1 MELIQMM
8 NYVSIG
14 SFHTWQKKPFEQKIA
29 HETIYVHSK
38 LAIAD
43 DRLAIIGSSNI
54 NDRSLLGD
62 RDSEVAILVEGAWR
76 DQRNRIQ
83 VKIFF
88 IQEKSSAQVCVGGY
102 GRWRWDLTN
111 TSWRKWSPKAIC
123 SSKTFGSRRRR
134 IIRPFIGTY
143 FEICQI
149 IASPLILTPTTTLIK
164 DGKQVCQTNNEF
176 KFYLIYHPILL
187 SLSYFYHKYYN
198 YFISHLL

>member
-62 RDSEVAILVEGAWR
+62 RDSEVAILVEGARR
-76 DQRNRIQ
+76 DQSALIRIL
-83 VKIFF
+83 F
-88 IQEKSSAQVCVGGY
+88 
-102 GRWRWDLTN
+102 
-111 TSWRKWSPKAIC
+111 
-123 SSKTFGSRRRR
+123 
-134 IIRPFIGTY
+134 
-143 FEICQI
+143 
-149 IASPLILTPTTTLIK
+149 
-164 DGKQVCQTNNEF
+164 
-176 KFYLIYHPILL
+176 
-187 SLSYFYHKYYN
+187 
-198 YFISHLL
+198 YFI